1 MINTLDALLT
11 YENIYLFANWGVV
24 PFWLLLIFMPNHN
37 ITKFFSHSIVAPLLL
52 AAAYI
57 FVVRQI
63 ILEENIFEGFKL
75 YLGLDSLNKIY
86 SNESLLLVFWLHFL
100 AVSLFVG
107 AWIARDSE
115 RHMMPKAFSAPC
127 ILITYFTGPLGIVIY
142 WLVRIFYA
150 KKINF
155 NE

>member
-127 ILITYFTGPLGIVIY
+127 ILITYFTGPFGILIY
-142 WLVRIFYA
+142 WFVRIFYA
-150 KKINF
+150 KKINL

>member
-1 MINTLDALLT
+1 MINTIDGFLT
-11 YENIYLFANWGVV
+11 LNNIYLIANWGVI
-24 PFWLLLIFMPNHN
+24 PFWLLLILMPNHN

-57 FVVRQI
+57 FVSRQI
-63 ILEENIFEGFKL
+63 ILDDNILKGFKL
-75 YLGLDSLNKIY
+75 YLGLNGLDKIY
-86 SNESLLLVFWLHFL
+86 ADESFRLIFWLHFL
-100 AVSLFVG
+100 AISLFVG

-115 RHMMPKAFSAPC
+115 RHMVPKTLSAPC
-127 ILITYFTGPLGIVIY
+127 ILITYFTGPFGIVIY
-142 WLVRIFYA
+142 WFVRIFYA

>member
-1 MINTLDALLT
+1 MINTLDTLLT
-11 YENIYLFANWGVV
+11 YEIIYLFANWGVV

-37 ITKFFSHSIVAPLLL
+37 ITKFFSHSIIAPLLL
-52 AAAYI
+52 AVAYI

-63 ILEENIFEGFKL
+63 ILEENTLEGFKL
-75 YLGLDSLNKIY
+75 YLGLDGLEEMY
-86 SNESLLLVFWLHFL
+86 TNESFLLVFWLHFL
-100 AVSLFVG
+100 AISLFVG

-115 RHMMPKAFSAPC
+115 RYLVPKVLSAPC
-127 ILITYFTGPLGIVIY
+127 ILITYFTGPFGILIY
-142 WLVRIFYA
+142 WFVRIFYA

>member
-24 PFWLLLIFMPNHN
+24 PFWILLILMPNHN

-52 AAAYI
+52 ATAYL

-63 ILEENIFEGFKL
+63 ILEENILEGFKL
-75 YLGLDSLNKIY
+75 YLGLDGLEEIY
-86 SNESLLLVFWLHFL
+86 SYESLRLVFWLHFL
-100 AVSLFVG
+100 AISLFIG
-107 AWIARDSE
+107 AWIARDCE
-115 RHMMPKAFSAPC
+115 RHMVPRILSAPC
-127 ILITYFTGPLGIVIY
+127 VLITYFTGPFGIVIY
-142 WLVRIFYA
+142 WFVRIFYA

-155 NE
+155 DE